1 MSIITRAAKGVPKDY
16 HFDGEREMGA
26 ALAALL
32 SPDLFAFEV
41 QLPMIRCDFP
51 LGKHK
56 KSAGQITI
64 LISV

>member
-51 LGKHK
+51 VGKQK
-56 KSAGQITI
+56 KA
-64 LISV
+64 LARLLF